1 MSYTNPRSPINQY
14 AQVNAKSGV
23 ESASPHRLIQ
33 LLFDGALEK
42 IAKAKG
48 CMLRGEIACK
58 GEQISKAISIVQGL
72 QSSLDFEVGG
82 ELAKNLDDLYEHMQ
96 GQLLA
101 ANVNNES
108 EKLDE
113 VSDLLATIK
122 NGWDGIS
129 DQPDAGQNAPKQN
142 QDEQHGDEG
151 ANKPSFDESA

>member
-1 MSYTNPRSPINQY
+1 
-14 AQVNAKSGV
+14 
-23 ESASPHRLIQ
+23 
-33 LLFDGALEK
+33 
-42 IAKAKG
+42 
-48 CMLRGEIACK
+48 MLRGEIACK

-151 ANKPSFDESA
+151 ANKPNFDESAWVCF